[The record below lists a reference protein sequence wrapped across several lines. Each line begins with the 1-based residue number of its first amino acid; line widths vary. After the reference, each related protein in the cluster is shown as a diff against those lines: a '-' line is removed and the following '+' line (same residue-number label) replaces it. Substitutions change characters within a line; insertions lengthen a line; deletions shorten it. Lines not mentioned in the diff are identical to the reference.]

1 MNNASAEMA
10 EDFIDMIF
18 VEKWAK
24 LIKTLIDASD
34 ILLPNKEELHIT
46 DLMDDML
53 KPEVRKIRK
62 SPVFHSS
69 NHIMKFICNILYGLY
84 DIVYITDMISDFLEI
99 VLEHFQNAL

>member
-1 MNNASAEMA
+1 MENRSKMDNASAEMA

-53 KPEVRKIRK
+53 KPEVNVIINE
-62 SPVFHSS
+62 S
-69 NHIMKFICNILYGLY
+69 
-84 DIVYITDMISDFLEI
+84 
-99 VLEHFQNAL
+99 

>member
-10 EDFIDMIF
+10 EEVIDMIF
-18 VEKWAK
+18 VDKWAK

-53 KPEVRKIRK
+53 KPEVR
-62 SPVFHSS
+62 
-69 NHIMKFICNILYGLY
+69 
-84 DIVYITDMISDFLEI
+84 
-99 VLEHFQNAL
+99 ALP

>member
-1 MNNASAEMA
+1 MDNASAEMA

-53 KPEVRKIRK
+53 KPEVNSKFLVLYECICCII
-62 SPVFHSS
+62 
-69 NHIMKFICNILYGLY
+69 HICVKPNNRY
-84 DIVYITDMISDFLEI
+84 
-99 VLEHFQNAL
+99 

>member
-1 MNNASAEMA
+1 MKSRSKMDNASAEMA

-53 KPEVRKIRK
+53 KPEVK
-62 SPVFHSS
+62 SKVEEHY
-69 NHIMKFICNILYGLY
+69 KYICSIIYILRS
-84 DIVYITDMISDFLEI
+84 ISDRILI
-99 VLEHFQNAL
+99 

>member
-10 EDFIDMIF
+10 EEVIDMIF

-53 KPEVRKIRK
+53 KPEVKVK
-62 SPVFHSS
+62 SFRTTRNLSVHL
-69 NHIMKFICNILYGLY
+69 MQMTRMQLYIYLAL
-84 DIVYITDMISDFLEI
+84 DIVPDIDKIDERNYKLIKMT
-99 VLEHFQNAL
+99 

>member
-53 KPEVRKIRK
+53 KPEVGKIK
-62 SPVFHSS
+62 
-69 NHIMKFICNILYGLY
+69 K
-84 DIVYITDMISDFLEI
+84 ISDNIRFFI
-99 VLEHFQNAL
+99 VHFIS

>member
-10 EDFIDMIF
+10 EEVIDMIF
-18 VEKWAK
+18 VDKWAK

-53 KPEVRKIRK
+53 KPEVKVK
-62 SPVFHSS
+62 SFRTTRNLSVHL
-69 NHIMKFICNILYGLY
+69 M
-84 DIVYITDMISDFLEI
+84 
-99 VLEHFQNAL
+99 

>member
-10 EDFIDMIF
+10 EEVIDMIF

-53 KPEVRKIRK
+53 KPEVKVK
-62 SPVFHSS
+62 SFRTTRNLSV
-69 NHIMKFICNILYGLY
+69 
-84 DIVYITDMISDFLEI
+84 
-99 VLEHFQNAL
+99 HFNVDD

>member
-1 MNNASAEMA
+1 MKPFPRALISWDIAKSELRIENILKMDNASAEMA

-53 KPEVRKIRK
+53 KPEV
-62 SPVFHSS
+62 
-69 NHIMKFICNILYGLY
+69 
-84 DIVYITDMISDFLEI
+84 
-99 VLEHFQNAL
+99 

>member
-53 KPEVRKIRK
+53 KPEVRKIEKYPKK
-62 SPVFHSS
+62 SGFS
-69 NHIMKFICNILYGLY
+69 
-84 DIVYITDMISDFLEI
+84 
-99 VLEHFQNAL
+99 

>member
-10 EDFIDMIF
+10 EEVIDMIF
-18 VEKWAK
+18 VDKWAK

-53 KPEVRKIRK
+53 KPEVKVK
-62 SPVFHSS
+62 SFRTTRNLSV
-69 NHIMKFICNILYGLY
+69 
-84 DIVYITDMISDFLEI
+84 
-99 VLEHFQNAL
+99 HFNVDD

>member
-1 MNNASAEMA
+1 MGHNDFRMKTRFKMDNASAEMA

-53 KPEVRKIRK
+53 KPEVNVIINE
-62 SPVFHSS
+62 S
-69 NHIMKFICNILYGLY
+69 
-84 DIVYITDMISDFLEI
+84 
-99 VLEHFQNAL
+99 

>member
-1 MNNASAEMA
+1 MNNVSAEHGTEMA

-24 LIKTLIDASD
+24 LLKTLLEASD

-53 KPEVRKIRK
+53 KPEVR
-62 SPVFHSS
+62 
-69 NHIMKFICNILYGLY
+69 YEG
-84 DIVYITDMISDFLEI
+84 
-99 VLEHFQNAL
+99 